1 MHLLKVCINLFLLIL
16 VPLNIVSQTYSVRK
30 FSTSNGL
37 LSNSINDCNF
47 DKNGFL
53 WIATQAGLSR
63 FDGRKFKNHTS
74 NNFEGIRS
82 NRFKVIYKLKNGNL
96 MAKNFRKQFFL
107 INEKSELSLLDSLV
121 YGVDYLETSDK
132 KIFFLRKG
140 GKLKSKI
147 DLLSLDNSNLFY
159 ITEDY
164 NCYQVLDSFILF
176 NKTTKIPS
184 VNHSLRPC
192 LSFVINNNFYTITK
206 DNRLLAYHNGKPIK
220 TYNLNTIFGSNNY
233 FTSFCITSNNGLH
246 SLNVNN
252 ELYTITEI
260 DNELNFNKVHI
271 QFADNEILT
280 KLNHYNKNNSIIYS
294 NINGVSFLQP
304 QFMNI
309 AETRDNITYAK
320 ATYRVLSKKNNEVY
334 SGAYHKQFSHLN
346 NLNNTSLSF
355 NIGLDTICLIHQ
367 NTIYYSVNNK
377 LYQYQLKFSR
387 NSPSKN
393 EYKDVL
399 LDNSKVY
406 IISDNLVFEL
416 IKPNTL
422 KPLIYL
428 PYKITA
434 ISLMKDKKY
443 WLLGTAD
450 EGIFKY
456 NSQNKTFIALEYFV
470 NKDIRSIKYDS
481 LLNKYWVFTYG
492 SGIYWLDKNLKALPF
507 QRDKKGYLDFAHYY
521 LKDTIGNYWIAS
533 NNGLFRYE
541 KKEILKRNAQS
552 SLKIIFQYFSDENRI
567 NGNEFNGGFSNS
579 GLFLSNGHLA
589 FSSKEGVVTINPYQ
603 LQQKENRSPIVIDE
617 ILFNESVVKVDSF
630 YTFEEGYFS
639 FELSASCPNFNF
651 GISSD
656 IEYKIPELNI
666 NWESL
671 EDHKLKL
678 YSLKRGEY
686 NIYLRKTGIL
696 DSRRY
701 KIITIKVLPPWYASN
716 LAFVIY
722 FFSGLSAFFI
732 TSRIISRNKKEKI
745 KSDLQLIE
753 SELKALRTQI
763 NPHYLS
769 NSLIGLQNAIM
780 DGNYEK
786 SIKFISTFSKV
797 MRNMLFNSEKSI
809 TPLES
814 EISIIRDY
822 VALENINREQFVQF
836 HVHKEFSTFY
846 KLSEVNIPTNVLQ
859 PLIENAFIHGFTD
872 YLNRSL
878 FIQINI
884 NISYNNLNIDII
896 DNGVGYKPSE
906 LKKDSYGLKNLKLVI
921 QQLQV
926 KFNKTLKFEIANRT
940 DAQGTIVHLTLPLI
954 TNDNYKKQAKSRHC

>member
-16 VPLNIVSQTYSVRK
+16 VPLNIVSQTISVRK
-30 FSTSNGL
+30 FSTSDGL

-53 WIATQAGLSR
+53 WIATQASLSR
-63 FDGRKFKNHTS
+63 FDGRMFKNHTS
-74 NNFEGIRS
+74 NNFEGIKS

-96 MAKNFRKQFFL
+96 IAKNFHKQFFL
-107 INEKSELSLLDSLV
+107 INEKSELTLIDSLV

-132 KIFFLRKG
+132 KIFFLKKG
-140 GKLKSKI
+140 GKLKLKI
-147 DLLSLDNSNLFY
+147 DLLSLDDTNLFY

-184 VNHSLRPC
+184 VNHTLRSC
-192 LSFVINNNFYTITK
+192 LSFVMNNNFYTITK
-206 DNRLLAYHNGKPIK
+206 DKRLLVFHSGKLIK
-220 TYNLNTIFGSNNY
+220 TYNLNTIFDVNNY
-233 FTSFCITSNNGLH
+233 FTSFYITSNNGLH
-246 SLNVNN
+246 SLNVNKD
-252 ELYTITEI
+252 LYTITEI
-260 DNELNFNKVHI
+260 NNELKFNKEDI
-271 QFADNEILT
+271 QSTDNEILT

-304 QFMNI
+304 QLMNI
-309 AETRDNITYAK
+309 SELSYNGTNVK
-320 ATYRVLSKKNNEVY
+320 ATYRVLTNKNSEVF
-334 SGAYHKQFSHLN
+334 SAIHHKQFSHLRT
-346 NLNNTSLSF
+346 LHNTSLSF

-367 NTIYYSVNNK
+367 NSVYYSVNNK
-377 LYQYQLKFSR
+377 LYHYQLEFTK
-387 NSPSKN
+387 NSPSNN
-393 EYKDVL
+393 EFKDVF

-406 IISDNLVFEL
+406 ITSDNIVFEF
-416 IKPNTL
+416 IKPNKL
-422 KPLIYL
+422 KPFIYL
-428 PYKITA
+428 PSKITA
-434 ISLMKDKKY
+434 TCLMKDKKY
-443 WLLGTAD
+443 WLIGTTD
-450 EGIFKY
+450 EGVFKY

-492 SGIYWLDKNLKALPF
+492 SGIYWLDKNLKASPF
-507 QRDKKGYLDFAHYY
+507 QRDKNGYLDFAHYY
-521 LKDTIGNYWIAS
+521 LKDTLENYWIVS

-541 KKEILKRNAQS
+541 KKEIIKRNTQS
-552 SLKIIFQYFSDENRI
+552 SFKIHYQYFSDENRVSE
-567 NGNEFNGGFSNS
+567 NEFNGGFYNS
-579 GLFLSNGHLA
+579 GLILLNGHLA
-589 FSSKEGVVTINPYQ
+589 FSSKEGIVTINPYQ
-603 LQQKENRSPIVIDE
+603 LQKEETRSPIVIDE
-617 ILFNESVVKVDSF
+617 ILFNESVVKVNSF
-630 YTFEEGYFS
+630 YTFKEGYFS
-639 FELSASCPNFNF
+639 FELTASSPNFNF
-651 GISSD
+651 GISSN

-686 NIYLRKTGIL
+686 NIYLRKTGSL
-696 DSRRY
+696 DSRSY
-701 KIITIKVLPPWYASN
+701 KIITINVLPPWYATN
-716 LAFVIY
+716 IAFVIY
-722 FFSGLSAFFI
+722 FFSGLTAFII

-769 NSLIGLQNAIM
+769 NSLIGLQNSIM

-809 TPLES
+809 TPLEN
-814 EISIIRDY
+814 EINIIRDY
-822 VALENINREQFVQF
+822 VALENINRDQYVQF

-846 KLSEVNIPTNVLQ
+846 KLSDIQIPTNVLQ

-878 FIQINI
+878 YIQINI
-884 NISYNNLNIDII
+884 NISYDNLLIEII
-896 DNGVGYKPSE
+896 DNGIGYKPTE

-921 QQLQV
+921 QKLQV

-940 DAQGTIVHLTLPLI
+940 DAQGTIVHLNLPLI
-954 TNDNYKKQAKSRHC
+954 TNDNNKKQA